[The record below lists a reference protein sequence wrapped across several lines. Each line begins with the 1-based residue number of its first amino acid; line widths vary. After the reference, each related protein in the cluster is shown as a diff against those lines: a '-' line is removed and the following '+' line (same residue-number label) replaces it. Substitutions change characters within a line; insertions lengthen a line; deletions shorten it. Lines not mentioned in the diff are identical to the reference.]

1 MAPGMGWTFSAP
13 WRCMTAHL
21 GKFALQLTICRSG
34 MSGHFWLLHY
44 GPSFKLLQR
53 HRLGCVFDFHEI
65 QIGSISSRA
74 AQQHDPGYEM
84 EWTYFLMTKHLPN
97 PEAKIQPLTYWTKHP
112 QIILWFGLGLTWMLP
127 CHVQADE
134 KHLQWQKESRDNES
148 CLLVVEYDLRCEDL
162 NFPGCSCA
170 PPAIQQIVLI
180 ILQGMHGLTFLPI
193 CNRDVVLYRH
203 YVSIIFY
210 R

>member
-1 MAPGMGWTFSAP
+1 MTYETWILGTTLRFSWPFAGAACQAIFDYCTVVPAASCFRGTVWVVCLTF
-13 WRCMTAHL
+13 MKFIL
-21 GKFALQLTICRSG
+21 GPFL
-34 MSGHFWLLHY
+34 
-44 GPSFKLLQR
+44 P
-53 HRLGCVFDFHEI
+53 E
-65 QIGSISSRA
+65 A
-74 AQQHDPGYEM
+74 AQQHDPWYEM

-148 CLLVVEYDLRCEDL
+148 CLLVVEYDLQCEDL
-162 NFPGCSCA
+162 SFPGCSCA

-180 ILQGMHGLTFLPI
+180 ILQGMHGLTFLPV